1 MTIQPDLFSPNA
13 VHIQN
18 VETEGVKYAGSKLK
32 LIPHILSLVAGCGN
46 VRSVLDGFSGTTR
59 VSQAFAKSGY
69 DTTANDISVWS
80 ETFAR
85 CYLERGKDDAFY
97 QSVLDELNRL
107 PGTHGWFTET
117 YGTDGSKSPFQT
129 KNLMR
134 LDAIRSAIDEMG
146 LDSVDK
152 SVILTSLVL
161 ALDRVDSTLGHFA
174 SYLADWSPR
183 SFGDLRLRLPKRF
196 PVSTRNTVLRG
207 DVFDAIGGRYFDLA
221 YFDPPYGSNNEKMPP
236 SRIRYAAYY
245 HFWKTVVLNDR
256 PAVFGKAKRRE
267 DSRDTANPSVFEEYR
282 KDESGR
288 FRAMVAI
295 RDLLERTDA
304 QFILLSYSSGGRA
317 TREELMDAI
326 SENGTLEKA
335 VSVDYKRNVMANMR
349 WTNEWTKDTDKNQE
363 YLFLLRKRTTSG
375 RIPARPLNLVP
386 SVSSIGQSSSA
397 RESS

>member
-13 VHIQN
+13 VHIQD

-134 LDAIRSAIDEMG
+134 LDA
-146 LDSVDK
+146 
-152 SVILTSLVL
+152 
-161 ALDRVDSTLGHFA
+161 
-174 SYLADWSPR
+174 
-183 SFGDLRLRLPKRF
+183 
-196 PVSTRNTVLRG
+196 
-207 DVFDAIGGRYFDLA
+207 
-221 YFDPPYGSNNEKMPP
+221 
-236 SRIRYAAYY
+236 
-245 HFWKTVVLNDR
+245 
-256 PAVFGKAKRRE
+256 
-267 DSRDTANPSVFEEYR
+267 
-282 KDESGR
+282 
-288 FRAMVAI
+288 MVAI

-363 YLFLLRKRTTSG
+363 YLFLLRKRSTSG
-375 RIPARPLNLVP
+375 RIPAGPLNLAGWTP
-386 SVSSIGQSSSA
+386 PTASKPREAHARVSRA
-397 RESS
+397 RS